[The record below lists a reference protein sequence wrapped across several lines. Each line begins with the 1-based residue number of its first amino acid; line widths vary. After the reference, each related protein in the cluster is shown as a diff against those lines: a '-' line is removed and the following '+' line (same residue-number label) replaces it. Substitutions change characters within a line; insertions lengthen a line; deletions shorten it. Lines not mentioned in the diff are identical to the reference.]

1 MSAPASRRD
10 DLASLIF
17 DMEDEVRN
25 LVRWGQAVR
34 AMGCSG
40 SDVEA
45 GVLYVVGDAMVDA
58 ARKVLGDWERC
69 FELSRPLREGT
80 R

>member
-1 MSAPASRRD
+1 MSQREHRRD
-10 DLASLIF
+10 NLADLVS
-17 DMEDEVRN
+17 DMESHVRD

-45 GVLYVVGDAMVDA
+45 GALFVVGDAMIEVA
-58 ARKVLGDWERC
+58 VKVESDWERC
-69 FELSRPLREGT
+69 FELSRPLREGA

>member
-1 MSAPASRRD
+1 MSASGSRRD
-10 DLASLIF
+10 DLASLIS

-45 GVLYVVGDAMVDA
+45 GVLYVVGDAMVEA
-58 ARKVLGDWERC
+58 AVKVESDWERA
-69 FELSRPLREGT
+69 FELSRPLREGA